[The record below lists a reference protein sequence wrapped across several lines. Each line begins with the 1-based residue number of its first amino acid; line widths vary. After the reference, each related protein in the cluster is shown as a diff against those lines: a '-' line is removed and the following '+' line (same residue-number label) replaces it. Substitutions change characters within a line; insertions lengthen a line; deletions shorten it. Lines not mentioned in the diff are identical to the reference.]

1 MELAD
6 IKNLWK
12 EEYKELEKRISINEK
27 IVMEMNMKKQMK
39 DVGNLY
45 NLYTVGN
52 FFGLMYGLISCYT
65 FYLMIDEWVYSIPV
79 LIGGLVMLRGI
90 SVHYGIEK
98 PNMNSMSIVEL
109 QKSISK
115 FRMHAAKY
123 KMYDGICTI
132 FWMLTIIPAY
142 LKYMYGMNI
151 YGNMR
156 DLNTF
161 LFIIVGMV
169 LYLSVFTFYFYKRAN
184 RNLSETEKSLNKL
197 IEFEQ

>member
-52 FFGLMYGLISCYT
+52 IFGLIYVLISCYT
-65 FYLMIDEWVYSIPV
+65 FYLMMADWVYSIPV

-90 SVHYGIEK
+90 FVHYGIEK
-98 PNMNSMSIVEL
+98 PNMNTMSIIEL

-115 FRMHAAKY
+115 FRIHAKKY
-123 KMYDGICTI
+123 KMHDGICTI
-132 FWMLTIIPAY
+132 FWMLTIFPAY
-142 LKYMYGMNI
+142 LKYMYDMNVYGDMGDLYSFLLIAGGMI
-151 YGNMR
+151 
-156 DLNTF
+156 
-161 LFIIVGMV
+161 
-169 LYLSVFTFYFYKRAN
+169 LYLSLFTFFFYKKAN
-184 RNLSETEKSLNKL
+184 KDLSETEKSLDRL
-197 IEFEQ
+197 VEFEQ